1 MGIHFYV
8 VAVLLNVRVAG
19 HTPGEESDR
28 SDAENSQQHDHT
40 DHNED
45 NFQRSASLTRIRWRN
60 GSRRTLLGVAGV
72 EKFDA
77 GEEASTA
84 APHLLQNRIPE

>member
-1 MGIHFYV
+1 VVSTLAEWGIHFTLF
-8 VAVLLNVRVAG
+8 AVLLNVRVAG

-45 NFQRSASLTRIRWRN
+45 NFQRSASLTRH
-60 GSRRTLLGVAGV
+60 SL
-72 EKFDA
+72 
-77 GEEASTA
+77 EERKS
-84 APHLLQNRIPE
+84 PERYWA